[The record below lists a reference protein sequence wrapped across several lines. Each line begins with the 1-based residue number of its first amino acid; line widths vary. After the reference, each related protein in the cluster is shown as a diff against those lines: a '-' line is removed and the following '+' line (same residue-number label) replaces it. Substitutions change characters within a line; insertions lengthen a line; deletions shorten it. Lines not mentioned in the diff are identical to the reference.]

1 MPSEV
6 SIEPDLSF
14 DGAKHTSTL
23 DTVNNL
29 GILYKSQGKLAE
41 AEKMYERAL
50 QGTEEALC
58 AKHTSTR
65 LSMSTGVEY
74 RKLDITIN
82 EIRILRLVHAPA
94 SASHAPL
101 HCMLE
106 YHPLA
111 SPPPYTALSYQW
123 GNKDDTVPILV
134 GGLTFLATRNLENAL
149 RCLRVRGNELVWADA
164 ICINQNDIA
173 ERGEQINRMGAIY
186 QCAESVVAWLGDSTD
201 VQNYVF
207 PLLKRIH
214 DTSPTLARFE
224 RPMFSKPTPALQRRI
239 DYGNGSSVKI
249 GANGALFYPEDHDD
263 DFNWQPMAE
272 FFKIPYWKRAWI
284 IQELAFGQDLQL
296 LCGLKSIPFDYLAT
310 TVEVFDQYASD
321 LESLEKNTYFDN
333 VRQIKSLR
341 NKIQA
346 SKTVSLLEAMV
357 CSATAESSEIKDS
370 LYSLLSLVR
379 SPSLRFPAVEF
390 PALSREHRSK
400 GEPHCCSDILRLLL
414 VTTLSL
420 LPAMGKL
427 RLRRQTF
434 FNMKN
439 GFFHIH

>member
-1 MPSEV
+1 
-6 SIEPDLSF
+6 
-14 DGAKHTSTL
+14 
-23 DTVNNL
+23 
-29 GILYKSQGKLAE
+29 
-41 AEKMYERAL
+41 MYERAL

-58 AKHTSTR
+58 AEHTSTR

-82 EIRILRLVHAPA
+82 EIRILRLVYAPA

-106 YHPLA
+106 YYPLA

-123 GNKDDTVPILV
+123 GNKDDTMPILV

-239 DYGNGSSVKI
+239 DYGNVSSVKI

-341 NKIQA
+341 NKIQT
-346 SKTVSLLEAMV
+346 SKPVSLFEAMV

-400 GEPHCCSDILRLLL
+400 SEPHCCPDILRLLL

-434 FNMKN
+434 FNIKN